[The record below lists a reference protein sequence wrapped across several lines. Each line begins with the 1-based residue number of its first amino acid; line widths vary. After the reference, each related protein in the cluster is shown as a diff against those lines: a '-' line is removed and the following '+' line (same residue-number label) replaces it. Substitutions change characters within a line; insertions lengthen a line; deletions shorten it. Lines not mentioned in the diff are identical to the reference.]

1 MYRRQHGYM
10 RQLLV
15 LPLVLVLA
23 CSRGDAPPQPPDIIG
38 EVTQLT
44 VIDGGLS
51 LRVEETPSETS
62 GGAKAVVRTDGNTR
76 WSGMTGVSG
85 EIRTGAPTG
94 IHTGVRVQVYFD
106 GPAAMSY
113 PVQARAAL
121 IILASR

>member
-1 MYRRQHGYM
+1 M

-15 LPLVLVLA
+15 LPLVLMLA
-23 CSRGDAPPQPPDIIG
+23 CSRGDAPPRPPDITG
-38 EVTQLT
+38 EITQ
-44 VIDGGLS
+44 VAAIDGGLS

-62 GGAKAVVRTDGNTR
+62 GGAKAVVRTDGTTR
-76 WSGMTGVSG
+76 WSGVTGAG
-85 EIRTGAPTG
+85 GQLRTGAPTG

-121 IILASR
+121 IVFVSR

>member
-1 MYRRQHGYM
+1 M

-23 CSRGDAPPQPPDIIG
+23 CSRGDAPPQPPDITG
-38 EVTQLT
+38 EITQMT

-62 GGAKAVVRTDGNTR
+62 GSAKAVVRTDGTTR
-76 WSGMTGVSG
+76 WNFVATGDV
-85 EIRTGAPTG
+85 RTGAPA
-94 IHTGVRVQVYFD
+94 GVHVGTRVQVYFD

-113 PVQARAAL
+113 PIQAKAAL
-121 IILASR
+121 IFVVSR